1 MSISVLLD
9 LIDAGNYNEAW
20 GEIGDLEYPD
30 ILEGE
35 FWKIH
40 ISWYKF
46 HSMESI
52 EIAEKAI
59 KFADEND
66 QQIWKLMFELATKL
80 NIQVFATTH
89 SWDCI
94 EAFSMAA
101 NQSNEE
107 AILFRIGQSVLPKD
121 NGKTIATVFDKNS
134 LHNLTQSDVEL
145 R

>member
-1 MSISVLLD
+1 
-9 LIDAGNYNEAW
+9 
-20 GEIGDLEYPD
+20 
-30 ILEGE
+30 
-35 FWKIH
+35 
-40 ISWYKF
+40 
-46 HSMESI
+46 
-52 EIAEKAI
+52 
-59 KFADEND
+59 
-66 QQIWKLMFELATKL
+66 MFELAAKL

-107 AILFRIGQSVLPKD
+107 AVLFRIGKSVLPKD